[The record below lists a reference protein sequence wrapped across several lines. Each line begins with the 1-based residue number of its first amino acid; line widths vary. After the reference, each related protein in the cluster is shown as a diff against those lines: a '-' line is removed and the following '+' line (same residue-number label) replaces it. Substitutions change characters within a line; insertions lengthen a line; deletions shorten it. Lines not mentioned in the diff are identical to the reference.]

1 LFEEGRVRR
10 EPEAVFYIM
19 GGVMAATFLVSIL
32 WLPRGRLEPVEEREI
47 VDPGLPRGR
56 AEPVEEREIVDL
68 GPAAE
73 LDRIGL
79 ARARRSFNR

>member
-1 LFEEGRVRR
+1 MFEEGCVRR

-19 GGVMAATFLVSIL
+19 GGVVAASFLVSIL
-32 WLPRGRLEPVEEREI
+32 WLPRGRL
-47 VDPGLPRGR
+47 
-56 AEPVEEREIVDL
+56 EPVEEREIVDL